1 MAKVHNNIF
10 VRGLT
15 GSVGEQFVIRKTR
28 SGKTIIANKPAFDEN
43 RVFTPAQMAQQ
54 EAFRRAANYAKTA
67 MNQAVY
73 QQKAAQSDMSAYNAA
88 MADWFNEPEVLDID
102 ASGWTGQVGQTIRI
116 RAQDDTQ
123 VTRVHLVID
132 NGQGTIYEQSEMAKA
147 DNLWWTYTTT
157 TQVPMDPAP
166 RLTATAYDLPGNSN
180 GKVF

>member
-15 GSVGEQFVIRKTR
+15 GSVGDQFVIRKTR
-28 SGKTIIANKPAFDEN
+28 SGRTIIANKPMFDEN
-43 RVFTPAQMAQQ
+43 REFTQAQMAQQ
-54 EAFRRAANYAKTA
+54 EAFRRAAAYAKSA
-67 MNQAVY
+67 MHQDVY
-73 QQKAAQSDMSAYNAA
+73 VQKAAQSDMSAYNAA
-88 MADWFNEPEVLDID
+88 MADWFGEPEVLDID
-102 ASGWTGQVGQTIRI
+102 ANGWTGQAGQTLRI

-123 VTRVHLVID
+123 VTRVHLLID
-132 NGQGTIYEQSEMAKA
+132 NAHGTIFEQGEMVQT

-166 RLTATAYDLPGNSN
+166 RLIATAYDLPGNSN